1 MANWRLPKPI
11 SNVCAFVGEVVRE
24 YIKDNGNLVAAAVA
38 FYLFMSLVPLLL
50 LAIAGLGYLLGSPER
65 ARDIVFSYVREY
77 SPSLS
82 AGGGLKLRA
91 IVEEIVRGREAA
103 TGLGIVFILWSG
115 TSLMVILER
124 AINVAW
130 DVERQRM
137 FLVNR
142 LLGICM
148 LVITGLLFGVSF
160 AATAALDALRSA
172 DICILGLAPA
182 SWPWMWSLL
191 GYLVPLT
198 VTILAF
204 TLMYEFLPYTHVP
217 FRSALFGGLF
227 AGILW
232 EAAKIGFSFYL
243 SGYAAYSKVYGSLT
257 GVVLL
262 MVWIN
267 YSAVVAILGAEAGS
281 VWAKRHGRAR

>member
-1 MANWRLPKPI
+1 MTARKLPGAI
-11 SNVCAFVGEVVRE
+11 LGALGFAREVVRE
-24 YIKDNGNLVAAAVA
+24 YVHDNGNLVAAAVA
-38 FYLFMSLVPLLL
+38 FYLFLSLIPLLL

-65 ARDIVFSYVREY
+65 ARVIVFAYMREY
-77 SPSLS
+77 SPSLA

-91 IVEEIVRGREAA
+91 IIEEIVRGREAA
-103 TGLGIVFILWSG
+103 TGIGIVFILWSG
-115 TSLMVILER
+115 TSLMVTLER

-130 DVERQRM
+130 DVQRQRM

-142 LLGICM
+142 LLAVCM
-148 LVITGLLFGVSF
+148 LVITGLLFAISF
-160 AATAALDALRSA
+160 AATAALDALRNA
-172 DICILGLAPA
+172 DICLLGLAPA
-182 SWPWMWSLL
+182 NWPWMWNLL

-217 FRSALFGGLF
+217 FRSALAGGLF

-243 SGYAAYSKVYGSLT
+243 SGYAAYSKIYGSLT
-257 GVVLL
+257 GVVVL
-262 MVWIN
+262 MIWIN

-281 VWAKRHGRAR
+281 AWSKRHGRAE